1 MIHAATKF
9 VLFVDVLLI
18 FPELFNVQNI
28 SFILKYI
35 IYTAKN
41 LKVYIEFSNLSL
53 LAYIDHIRP
62 DNLKPIFFFFYYYK
76 FYIGRSRIEFKFC
89 LHLDTES
96 TSAFSVSLFFWE
108 EER

>member
-18 FPELFNVQNI
+18 FSEFNVQNI

-41 LKVYIEFSNLSL
+41 LEVYIESSNLSL
-53 LAYIDHIRP
+53 LVYVDHIRP
-62 DNLKPIFFFFYYYK
+62 ENLKPIFVFIFVLFFIYYK
-76 FYIGRSRIEFKFC
+76 FYIGRSRIEFKLIIF
-89 LHLDTES
+89 TP
-96 TSAFSVSLFFWE
+96 
-108 EER
+108 

>member
-18 FPELFNVQNI
+18 FSEFNVQNI

-41 LKVYIEFSNLSL
+41 LEVYIEFSNLSL
-53 LAYIDHIRP
+53 LVYVDHIRP
-62 DNLKPIFFFFYYYK
+62 ENLKPIFVLFFIYYK
-76 FYIGRSRIEFKFC
+76 FYIGRSRIEFKLIMF
-89 LHLDTES
+89 TP
-96 TSAFSVSLFFWE
+96 
-108 EER
+108 